1 VVRVAAFIDAL
12 AGVAADIDPRRLPM
26 SITATVAIAI
36 VVPVA
41 DVVFVSVIAAAVVG
55 VNA

>member
-1 VVRVAAFIDAL
+1 VVRLAAFIDAL
-12 AGVAADIDPRRLPM
+12 AAVAADIEPRRLPVSM
-26 SITATVAIAI
+26 TATVATVT

-41 DVVFVSVIAAAVVG
+41 VVDLVNVIAAAVVG